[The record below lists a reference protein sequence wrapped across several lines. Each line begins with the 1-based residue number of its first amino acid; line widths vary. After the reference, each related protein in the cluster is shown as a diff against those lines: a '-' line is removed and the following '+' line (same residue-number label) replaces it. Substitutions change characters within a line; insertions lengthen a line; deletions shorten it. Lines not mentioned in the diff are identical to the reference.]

1 MNTNSIFTA
10 LFCGTILA
18 LASAAIA
25 EEAQSPA
32 PSALVDHAKSELG
45 QIAAAVQHIV
55 KANDAFVNAK
65 KPSYFSDLI
74 KGQKPKATVVSCSD
88 SRVHSHALDL
98 DPDGD
103 LFMVREIG
111 NQISTGE
118 GSIEYGVR
126 HLHTPIVIVIGH
138 SSCGAV
144 KAAMGDYSSIEPAIK
159 KELDTI
165 EVPKGDAN
173 DPASVKA
180 SVELNVNN
188 QVAAALEKFAPEIE
202 ARKLAVIG
210 AVYDFRND
218 YAQGFGR
225 LVIVNIN
232 GETDSAKLKS
242 SELLLTH

>member
-1 MNTNSIFTA
+1 MKMSSLFAA
-10 LFCGTILA
+10 LFCGTFLA
-18 LASAAIA
+18 IAPAAIA
-25 EEAQSPA
+25 EEAQSPS
-32 PSALVDHAKSELG
+32 PALVNHAKSELG

-55 KANDAFVNAK
+55 KANDAFVNEK
-65 KPSYFSDLI
+65 KPSYFSELI

-88 SRVHSHALDL
+88 SRVHAHALDL

-111 NQISTGE
+111 NQIASGE
-118 GSIEYGVR
+118 GSIEYGIR

-144 KAAMGDYSSIEPAIK
+144 KAAMGDYSGIEPAIK

-173 DPASVKA
+173 DPARVKA

-188 QVAAALEKFAPEIE
+188 QVDAALEKFAPEIKT
-202 ARKLAVIG
+202 RKLAVVG

-232 GETDSAKLKS
+232 GEIDPAKIKS
-242 SELLLTH
+242 SELLLMN